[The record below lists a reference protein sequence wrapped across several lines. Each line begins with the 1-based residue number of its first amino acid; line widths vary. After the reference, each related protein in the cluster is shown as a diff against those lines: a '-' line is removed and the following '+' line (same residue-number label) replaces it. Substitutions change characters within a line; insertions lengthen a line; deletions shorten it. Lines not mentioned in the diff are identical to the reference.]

1 MRLGLGARILIAG
14 GIVVLFLV
22 VEFVLVLRQFQHVRT
37 LTRSEQRAEQSVVAA
52 SRVEKLVLDLETGTR
67 GYLITRDRRFLAPS
81 RVAKT
86 SLPAET
92 RAFQALAPGPVSD
105 EVAVRARDYIRDW
118 ALPVA
123 AIARVSGDAAVVEA
137 ATRRGQ
143 APGRRA
149 PRRDRPVHPQREPA
163 CDERPRAHRP
173 PSSAPGSSTPP
184 PGS

>member
-81 RVAKT
+81 RVART
-86 SLPAET
+86 SLPT
-92 RAFQALAPGPVSD
+92 KTHAFQALAPGPISD
-105 EVAVRARDYIRDW
+105 EIAVRARAYIRD
-118 ALPVA
+118 
-123 AIARVSGDAAVVEA
+123 
-137 ATRRGQ
+137 
-143 APGRRA
+143 
-149 PRRDRPVHPQREPA
+149 
-163 CDERPRAHRP
+163 
-173 PSSAPGSSTPP
+173 
-184 PGS
+184 